1 MAPSAA
7 VDHDNAVAEFGE
19 EAGLVAGRVP
29 AAERIVP
36 ASVRGSKWSECLAT
50 SSTCAVLISA
60 PKSLAWPAMAVANLR
75 APRTAPRGRDDSAD
89 CVKD

>member
-36 ASVRGSKWSECLAT
+36 ASVRGSKWSECLDT
-50 SSTCAVLISA
+50 SSI
-60 PKSLAWPAMAVANLR
+60 
-75 APRTAPRGRDDSAD
+75 
-89 CVKD
+89 